1 MHKFGRKDM
10 FKIDYTQFRTHLS
23 KRRRTAATRELTKM
37 AYSASNSVI
46 SLAEGMPNEEMFPF
60 TEMTIKLN
68 DGTDF
73 VLEGEELGAAL
84 QYIPSQ
90 GYPPLLQ
97 AFREFQRKAHMPPNW
112 ENREMIV
119 VAGGQDGCSKVLE
132 AIVGPGEPIIT
143 QNPLYPGVTV
153 VIAPHEPEFIL
164 IDEDEEGMSAIN
176 LRQRLEERVA
186 AGLTMPKLMYIN
198 PTGNN
203 PTGTVMSLERR
214 LDIYKIACEYNFLI
228 LDDDPYH
235 FLYFTDEAPRSFLSL
250 DTEGRVIR
258 VDSFSK
264 VLSSGLRVGIITAPA
279 QLIQSFE
286 LHMQSS
292 HLHAPTLSQVILYKL
307 LKSWGYDKMMD
318 HYRKIRKFYKD
329 RRDTIVQLAREH
341 LGDLVEFNVPS
352 AGLFLWLRV
361 PEIKDTW
368 KMIMHRGVVHGVLV
382 APGAAFMVDATQPC
396 NAIRASFAR
405 ASYKEMNLAMERL
418 ASLIRDE
425 LKKNRKLPL
434 HNNT

>member
-1 MHKFGRKDM
+1 MFVRVRRGYYGGLFRNKEIQLDDEKTRIRRVAEALITLVALKLFKVAMDGLYVPLQMLLQRKCFRAVRTLEN
-10 FKIDYTQFRTHLS
+10 FKGLPGCRFCFVLADAAHDGFSCPRRFVVVQYSDHWLDYRHLAILGEARS
-23 KRRRTAATRELTKM
+23 IITAVNRKLRELRLKCVTETRSSIQWQIGENTYARTVSSFGIRNSSDICTEKVCRCYKQQRVTRKIKPL
-37 AYSASNSVI
+37 ARASIHFSRFTVI

-97 AFREFQRKAHMPPNW
+97 
-112 ENREMIV
+112 
-119 VAGGQDGCSKVLE
+119 
-132 AIVGPGEPIIT
+132 
-143 QNPLYPGVTV
+143 
-153 VIAPHEPEFIL
+153 IAPHEPEFIL

-235 FLYFTDEAPRSFLSL
+235 FLYFTDVSAPRIFYTGSC
-250 DTEGRVIR
+250 TI
-258 VDSFSK
+258 
-264 VLSSGLRVGIITAPA
+264 SSRNFG
-279 QLIQSFE
+279 
-286 LHMQSS
+286 
-292 HLHAPTLSQVILYKL
+292 K
-307 LKSWGYDKMMD
+307 
-318 HYRKIRKFYKD
+318 
-329 RRDTIVQLAREH
+329 
-341 LGDLVEFNVPS
+341 
-352 AGLFLWLRV
+352 
-361 PEIKDTW
+361 
-368 KMIMHRGVVHGVLV
+368 
-382 APGAAFMVDATQPC
+382 
-396 NAIRASFAR
+396 
-405 ASYKEMNLAMERL
+405 
-418 ASLIRDE
+418 
-425 LKKNRKLPL
+425 
-434 HNNT
+434 